1 MVSANHSIRITP
13 ADQLPKLPTVVQISK
28 QFGTQDCHTLNAYL
42 RDIYGLPSTRQFLVM
57 FCVYSYTP
65 EDTNEN
71 RRRSAYQGSSASIP
85 VFLLLLSDREPA
97 VSYVRVL
104 RDGRLGPDSDFEAQ
118 RSIQNPQDHYADQVP
133 TEQYE

>member
-1 MVSANHSIRITP
+1 M
-13 ADQLPKLPTVVQISK
+13 
-28 QFGTQDCHTLNAYL
+28 DCHQPVN
-42 RDIYGLPSTRQFLVM
+42 SSS
-57 FCVYSYTP
+57 YSYTP

-71 RRRSAYQGSSASIP
+71 RRRSTYQDSSASIP

-118 RSIQNPQDHYADQVP
+118 RSIKKPSGSLRRSGTY
-133 TEQYE
+133 